1 MAKEQKISTGL
12 RIASMLFDHIV
23 MTFIEMFF
31 FIPGMISGFL
41 TAFEISHEPTTFDI
55 FGLNYI
61 TLIGFALYFCKDCI
75 NGQSIAK
82 RVLKLQ
88 VVENSSGKVASPIR
102 CFIRNI
108 FCIFWFIEVI
118 VTLVN
123 PNRRIG
129 DMVAGTKVVPF
140 NPELKQSKINVGQ
153 IVLSIILAYGVMM
166 LIMLPF
172 EAWKSRIKSNQVTYV
187 TSSLNEQA
195 ASETEQLFADS
206 LGTHL
211 TSDVRVYD
219 QLEQNKDLKYVS
231 VILRLN
237 ENYLENDNNYEKIKS
252 VTVPLI
258 LAQFPEGTFV
268 GQIQYI
274 YQQPRSIRT
283 RTLTLD
289 WRKKE

>member
-1 MAKEQKISTGL
+1 MAKEQKVNAGI
-12 RIASMLFDHIV
+12 RIVSMLFDHIV
-23 MTFIEMFF
+23 MTFIAMFF
-31 FIPGMISGFL
+31 FIPGMIAGFS
-41 TAFEISHEPTTFDI
+41 TAFEISHEPSTPDL
-55 FGLNYI
+55 FGFNYI
-61 TLIGFALYFCKDCI
+61 TLIGLALYFCKDCI
-75 NGQSIAK
+75 QGRSIAK

-123 PNRRIG
+123 SNRRIG
-129 DMVAGTKVVPF
+129 DLVAGTKVVPF
-140 NPELKQSKINVGQ
+140 NPEHKQPKINIMQ
-153 IVLSIILAYGVMM
+153 IAFSMLLAYGIMM
-166 LIMLPF
+166 LMMLPL

-187 TSSLNEQA
+187 ASSLNEQVA
-195 ASETEQLFADS
+195 NETKQLFADS

-219 QLEQNKDLKYVS
+219 QLEQDNDLKYVS

-258 LAQFPEGTFV
+258 LAKFPEGTFV
-268 GQIQYI
+268 GQVQYV
-274 YQQPRSIRT
+274 YQQSHSIHT

>member
-1 MAKEQKISTGL
+1 
-12 RIASMLFDHIV
+12 
-23 MTFIEMFF
+23 MFF
-31 FIPGMISGFL
+31 FIPGMILGFS
-41 TAFEISHEPTTFDI
+41 TAFEISREPATIEI
-55 FGLNYI
+55 FGFNYI

-75 NGQSIAK
+75 QGRSIAK
-82 RVLKLQ
+82 RVLKPQ

-108 FCIFWFIEVI
+108 FCIFWCIEVI

-129 DMVAGTKVVPF
+129 DLVVGTKVVLF
-140 NPELKQSKINVGQ
+140 HPEHKQPKINIMQ
-153 IVLSIILAYGVMM
+153 IAFSMLLAYGMMTLMM
-166 LIMLPF
+166 LPL
-172 EAWKSRIKSNQVTYV
+172 EAWRSRIKSNQVTYV
-187 TSSLNEQA
+187 ASSLNEQA
-195 ASETEQLFADS
+195 ANETEQLFADS
-206 LGTHL
+206 LGTYL

-219 QLEQNKDLKYVS
+219 QLEQHKDLKYVS

-237 ENYLENDNNYEKIKS
+237 QNYLENDNNYEEIKS

-258 LAQFPEGTFV
+258 LEKFPEGTFV
-268 GQIQYI
+268 GQIQYV
-274 YQQPRSIRT
+274 YQQHHSTHT